1 MYKRGIT
8 IYQIKEKNEKQKVS
22 LKHAQNKAQDYFK
35 EFLNDLTSVFGLQG
49 RVLQHLGF
57 DTPCGLLEIT
67 PEQQTYTKA
76 QKIVFQR

>member
-35 EFLNDLTSVFGLQG
+35 EFLNDLT
-49 RVLQHLGF
+49 
-57 DTPCGLLEIT
+57 
-67 PEQQTYTKA
+67 
-76 QKIVFQR
+76 